1 MIANILHT
9 KGISEKHEI
18 LYILKQIKDLETLQQ
33 QINTTTGI
41 KSNLVYETTQLQDKE
56 NNLKKILKFYFQE
69 SIFLSKSKKN
79 EMKTDVYEKEK
90 KT

>member
-33 QINTTTGI
+33 QINTASDV
-41 KSNLVYETTQLQDKE
+41 KSNLVYETTKLQDKE
-56 NNLKKILKFYFQE
+56 NNLKKILKVVLAGIN
-69 SIFLSKSKKN
+69 IF
-79 EMKTDVYEKEK
+79 V
-90 KT
+90 